1 MEHLKKGVLLDV
13 RHQQQEFV
21 SAVPDQA
28 VRLPDILSDH
38 VDHRLKGMVTRPVSV
53 CIVVGLQIV
62 HIDHGDSR
70 RVGLIFYF
78 ILKITAVVDACE
90 GIRVNQTVIFH
101 QSSYELIASVL
112 IDKVLAVLL
121 LQHLHHIRLAV
132 DLHVSRRHL
141 VHLSAEKFQL

>member
-1 MEHLKKGVLLDV
+1 
-13 RHQQQEFV
+13 
-21 SAVPDQA
+21 
-28 VRLPDILSDH
+28 
-38 VDHRLKGMVTRPVSV
+38 MVTRPVSV
-53 CIVVGLQIV
+53 CIVVGLQII